1 VTGPMTDPTAG
12 MDTFDLCGPLPG
24 TGTTLLEAS
33 AGTGKTFTVGG
44 LVARYVAEGVAEL
57 DEMLVITFGR
67 AASQELRE
75 RVREQL
81 VEAERALG
89 DPASADPDNTL
100 IALLLDVD
108 DATRGE
114 RRRRL
119 RDALA
124 SFDTA
129 TIATTHQFCQL
140 VLRSLGVAG
149 DTDTGAELVDNLDDL
164 VVEVV
169 DDLYLQQFGQVRDRP
184 PFDRACALSL
194 GRTAV
199 GDPQAVLAPAAD
211 PTSRAGARV
220 GFADAVRA

>member
-1 VTGPMTDPTAG
+1 MAG
-12 MDTFDLCGPLPG
+12 AEQAATVAAFDVCGALP

-33 AGTGKTFTVGG
+33 AGTGKTFTVAA
-44 LVARYVAEGVAEL
+44 LVTRYVAEGVAEL

-75 RVREQL
+75 RVRDQL

-89 DPASADPDNTL
+89 DPALADPDNDL
-100 IALLLDVD
+100 VALLLDVD
-108 DATRGE
+108 DAARAE

-124 SFDTA
+124 AFDTA

-149 DTDTGAELVDNLDDL
+149 DTDTRAELVDNLDDL

-169 DDLYLQQFGQVRDRP
+169 DDLYLQRFGQLREKP

-194 GRTAV
+194 
-199 GDPQAVLAPAAD
+199 
-211 PTSRAGARV
+211 
-220 GFADAVRA
+220 